1 MDESSSAS
9 DKTVSDDTQA
19 LKDSA
24 FRLLTRRE
32 HSRFE
37 LRQKLVKKGWSSA
50 AVAELLDWLQAEGW
64 QSDERFAQSFV
75 RDKLTQGQGRL
86 KIVAQATQQRGV
98 ARELVEAVL
107 EQQQPDWRSR
117 CRAAHQ
123 KKFGDS
129 APEDRK
135 QWAKRVRYLQ
145 QKGFNGDEIFAVLG
159 ELER

>member
-50 AVAELLDWLQAEGW
+50 TVAELLDWLQAEG
-64 QSDERFAQSFV
+64 
-75 RDKLTQGQGRL
+75 
-86 KIVAQATQQRGV
+86 
-98 ARELVEAVL
+98 
-107 EQQQPDWRSR
+107 
-117 CRAAHQ
+117 
-123 KKFGDS
+123 
-129 APEDRK
+129 
-135 QWAKRVRYLQ
+135 
-145 QKGFNGDEIFAVLG
+145 
-159 ELER
+159 